1 MNTREAVA
9 QESSLTTR
17 LGALLAAAVLA
28 TVGVSLTGCN
38 TTEGVGQDI
47 EAAGEG
53 IQDAAD

>member
-1 MNTREAVA
+1 MRSMSKHSDRLIVA
-9 QESSLTTR
+9 
-17 LGALLAAAVLA
+17 ALAALF
-28 TVGVSLTGCN
+28 GLLGLSLTGCN